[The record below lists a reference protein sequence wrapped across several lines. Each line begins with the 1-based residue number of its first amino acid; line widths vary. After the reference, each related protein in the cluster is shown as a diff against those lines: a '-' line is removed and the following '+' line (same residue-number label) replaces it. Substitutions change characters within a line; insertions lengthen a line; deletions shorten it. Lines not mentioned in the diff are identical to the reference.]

1 MTAAEKDRIREQVK
15 ARLRAGSTPREE
27 LARAAP
33 RAKEFV
39 RRGMAAQAAVDQA
52 IRKTKLPNL
61 AKLPEPAARPT
72 RHGRAKDLAAV
83 THIARKVERR
93 NRDAQGHLLPSKVT
107 PRPQK

>member
-27 LARAAP
+27 LARATP

-52 IRKTKLPNL
+52 TKKTKLPNL
-61 AKLPEPAARPT
+61 AKPEPAARAA
-72 RHGRAKDLAAV
+72 RHGRAKDLAEV
-83 THIARKVERR
+83 TRLARKVERR
-93 NRDAQGHLLPSKVT
+93 NRDAQGQLLPSKVT